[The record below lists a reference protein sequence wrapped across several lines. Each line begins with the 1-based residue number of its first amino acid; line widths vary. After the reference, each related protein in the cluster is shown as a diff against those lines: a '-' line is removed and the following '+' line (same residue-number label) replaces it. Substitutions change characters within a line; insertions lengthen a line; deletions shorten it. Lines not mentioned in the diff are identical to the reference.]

1 MVIFITG
8 RSKALVLVLVV
19 VCEALLVFLSFFYL
33 IVVLD
38 GVLYG
43 SVGRV
48 SLSLICNMKTVRP
61 GLFRLPLGD
70 IGRLRLRLS
79 LNIVFAT
86 LLILVN
92 PKNVP
97 LDMCTQRRF
106 RLDCA
111 FAQSD
116 QNLRCVHFG

>member
-106 RLDCA
+106 RSDCA